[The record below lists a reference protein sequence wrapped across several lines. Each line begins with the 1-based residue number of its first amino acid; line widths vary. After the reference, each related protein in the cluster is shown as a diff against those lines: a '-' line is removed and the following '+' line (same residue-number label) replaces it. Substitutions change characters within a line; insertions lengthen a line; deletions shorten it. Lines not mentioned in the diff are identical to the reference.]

1 MPPTPTPEQ
10 ITEAMR
16 GNTRAFRAIVEAHQG
31 FVFAVAYRFVNN
43 AQDAEDIT
51 QDVFVRLWKGLP
63 GYRHEVK
70 LTTWLYRIVAN
81 RCLDFLKSGHGRQRK
96 NSVEASAESGLVAA
110 TTPDAE
116 YKRQEL
122 TAQVHAAARL
132 LKPKQQ
138 AVFILRDLEGLSAD
152 ETMEA
157 LDMSRDQ
164 VKSNLFEAR
173 KKVMKYLKDVY
184 QTNEPDFL

>member
-1 MPPTPTPEQ
+1 MSQPLTPEQ
-10 ITEAMR
+10 ITDAMR
-16 GNTRAFRAIVEAHQG
+16 GSSRAFRAIVEAHQG

-51 QDVFVRLWKGLP
+51 QDVFVRLWKSLP
-63 GYRHEVK
+63 NYRHEVK
-70 LTTWLYRIVAN
+70 LTTWMYKIIAN
-81 RCLDFLKSGHGRQRK
+81 RCLDFLKSAHGRQRK
-96 NSVEASAESGLVAA
+96 NSVDVSLQTGLATVA
-110 TTPDAE
+110 TPEGE

-122 TAQVHAAARL
+122 SAQVYVAARL
-132 LKPKQQ
+132 LTPKQQ

-164 VKSNLFEAR
+164 VKGNLFQAR
-173 KKVMKYLKDVY
+173 KKVMEYLKEVY
-184 QTNEPDFL
+184 QTNEPDLL